1 VRSVTNVAAAEL
13 RAQLAD
19 FVRYRREYLTGDE
32 KGEARVF
39 CDRLFRA
46 FGPRGR
52 ARGGCHA
59 GDALQEERRQGN
71 GGDDAVVEVVQGEHL
86 LGLAELVTSQADIA
100 KVVIPTID
108 QVREQRCRG
117 GTAAAGRAGLLV
129 DPLSTLR
136 PALVAA
142 WQSGWEPG
150 WQRAV
155 TGVRPIS
162 AATRVAPVGRSP

>member
-1 VRSVTNVAAAEL
+1 M
-13 RAQLAD
+13 
-19 FVRYRREYLTGDE
+19 
-32 KGEARVF
+32 F

-52 ARGGCHA
+52 ARGGRHA
-59 GDALQEERRQGN
+59 GDARQGERRQGN